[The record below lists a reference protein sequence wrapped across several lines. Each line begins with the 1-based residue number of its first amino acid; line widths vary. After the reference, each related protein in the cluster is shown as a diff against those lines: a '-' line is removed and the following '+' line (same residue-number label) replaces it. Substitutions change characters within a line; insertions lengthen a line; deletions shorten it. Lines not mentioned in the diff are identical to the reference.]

1 MNLGDLVRVNM
12 PWSERHDGRSGII
25 VKVDLYGGE
34 VASLCDGVHTF
45 EFDYEVL
52 EVIDESR

>member
-1 MNLGDLVRVNM
+1 MKLGDLVRVNM

-25 VKVDLYGGE
+25 VMVDMYGGR
-34 VASLCDGVHTF
+34 VARIWDGAHTF

-52 EVIDESR
+52 EVVQ